1 MASTSPADN
10 RPSDETPASS
20 QEAPQSLAARGSNRS
35 RQPENQAFRDF
46 IGSGWG
52 PRPEGLPSRSEA
64 APWAAA
70 RREALGR
77 LFPGERLVL
86 PAAPRGPPR
95 CGRADPR
102 DAGPTPSR

>member
-1 MASTSPADN
+1 MMPPMTSISPADDS
-10 RPSDETPASS
+10 RSDDTSS
-20 QEAPQSLAARGSNRS
+20 STSSSEVPQSLAARGSNRS
-35 RQPENQAFRDF
+35 RQPDNQAFRDF

-86 PAAPRGPPR
+86 PAGTLKVRNND
-95 CGRADPR
+95 CD
-102 DAGPTPSR
+102 

>member
-1 MASTSPADN
+1 MTSTSPADD
-10 RPSDETPASS
+10 RPSDDASTPSSS

-35 RQPENQAFRDF
+35 RQPDNQAFRDF
-46 IGSGWG
+46 IASGWG

-70 RREALGR
+70 RREALGS

-86 PAAPRGPPR
+86 PAGALKVRNN
-95 CGRADPR
+95 D
-102 DAGPTPSR
+102 